1 MKIRK
6 IMTAI
11 ASMAMAGVM
20 MVGCSSNN
28 SSDNSSNNSSSTGSG
43 SAADSSAAS
52 SNGGDSTGS
61 GEAVNLTVWG
71 PQEDQELLKQM
82 CDAFAAANPDKTYTF
97 TYGVVSEA
105 DAQKE
110 VIKDISA
117 AADVFAFASDQTATL
132 VNSGALYRVT
142 KNKDEIVAENSES
155 SISAASIDGELYG
168 YPYVSDTYF
177 MYYDKSKL
185 SEDDVKSIEGIMSKD
200 IEGVTTNFAFDTD
213 NGWDQSGFFFGA
225 GCKLFGDDGTDP
237 TQCDFN
243 NERGYMVGEYLI
255 DLVANPKYGANF
267 DDSLVK
273 AGFAEGTLA
282 AAVSG
287 TWNAGEIQ
295 ASLGDNYAATKLPEF
310 TLSNGETVQMGSM
323 ANFKIMGVNS
333 ETKNPL
339 DAMALAEWLTNKDN
353 QKTRFEVRSYAPTN
367 VELANDTDTM
377 NSNIA
382 VGALAQQAQ
391 YATVQTSISQCQNYW
406 TPAEAFGQ
414 EIIAGTCTKDN
425 LQQKLD
431 AYVESVLATLG

>member
-20 MVGCSSNN
+20 MAGCSSNN
-28 SSDNSSNNSSSTGSG
+28 SSSTESG

-52 SNGGDSTGS
+52 SNGGESAGS
-61 GEAVNLTVWG
+61 GENVNLTVWG

-132 VNSGALYRVT
+132 VNAGALYRVT

-185 SEDDVKSIEGIMSKD
+185 SEDDVKSIEGILSKD
-200 IEGVTTNFAFDTD
+200 IEGVTTNFAFNTD
-213 NGWDQSGFFFGA
+213 DGWYQSGFFFGA
-225 GCKLFGDDGTDP
+225 GCKLFGEDGTDP

-287 TWNAGEIQ
+287 VWNAGEIQ

>member
-28 SSDNSSNNSSSTGSG
+28 SSDNSSSTGSG

-71 PQEDQELLKQM
+71 PQEDQELIKQM

-117 AADVFAFASDQTATL
+117 AADVFAFASDQTAIL
-132 VNSGALYRVT
+132 VDSGALYRVT
-142 KNKDEIVAENSES
+142 KNKDQIVADNSEA
-155 SISAASIDGELYG
+155 SISAASVDGELYG

-185 SEDDVKSIEGIMSKD
+185 SEDDVKSIEGIMNKD
-200 IEGVTTNFAFDTD
+200 IEGVTTNFAFNTD
-213 NGWDQSGFFFGA
+213 DGWYQSGFFFGA
-225 GCKLFGDDGTDP
+225 GCKLFGEDGTDP

>member
-28 SSDNSSNNSSSTGSG
+28 SSNNSSSTGSG

-52 SNGGDSTGS
+52 SNGGESTGS

-117 AADVFAFASDQTATL
+117 AADVFAFASDQTAIL
-132 VNSGALYRVT
+132 VDSGALYRVT
-142 KNKDEIVAENSES
+142 KNKDQIVADNSEA
-155 SISAASIDGELYG
+155 SISAASVDGELYG

-185 SEDDVKSIEGIMSKD
+185 SEDDVKSIEGIMNKD
-200 IEGVTTNFAFDTD
+200 IEGVTTNFAFNTD
-213 NGWDQSGFFFGA
+213 DGWYQSGFFFGA

>member
-20 MVGCSSNN
+20 MVGCSSNGGSTAESG
-28 SSDNSSNNSSSTGSG
+28 SS
-43 SAADSSAAS
+43 SAADGSSAA

-117 AADVFAFASDQTATL
+117 AADVFAFASDQTAIL
-132 VNSGALYRVT
+132 VDSGALYRVT
-142 KNKDEIVAENSES
+142 KNKDQIVADNSEA
-155 SISAASIDGELYG
+155 SISAASVDGELYG

-213 NGWDQSGFFFGA
+213 NGWYQSGFFFGA

-287 TWNAGEIQ
+287 VWNAGEIQ

-367 VELANDTDTM
+367 VELAGDTDTM

>member
-20 MVGCSSNN
+20 MVGCSSNGGSTAESG
-28 SSDNSSNNSSSTGSG
+28 SS
-43 SAADSSAAS
+43 SAADGSSAA

-117 AADVFAFASDQTATL
+117 AADVFAFASDQTAIL
-132 VNSGALYRVT
+132 VDSGALYRVT
-142 KNKDEIVAENSES
+142 KNKDQIVADNSEA
-155 SISAASIDGELYG
+155 SISAASVDGELYG

-185 SEDDVKSIEGIMSKD
+185 SEDDVKSIEGIMNKD
-200 IEGVTTNFAFDTD
+200 IEGVTTNFAFNTD
-213 NGWDQSGFFFGA
+213 DGWYQSGFFFGA

-391 YATVQTSISQCQNYW
+391 YATVQTSISQCQNFW

-431 AYVESVLATLG
+431 AFVESVLATLG

>member
-20 MVGCSSNN
+20 MVGCSSNGGSTAESG
-28 SSDNSSNNSSSTGSG
+28 SS
-43 SAADSSAAS
+43 SAADGSSAA

-97 TYGVVSEA
+97 TYGVVSEV

-117 AADVFAFASDQTATL
+117 AADVFAFASDQTAIL
-132 VNSGALYRVT
+132 VDSGALYRVT
-142 KNKDEIVAENSES
+142 KNKDQIVADNSEA
-155 SISAASIDGELYG
+155 SISAASVDGELYG

-185 SEDDVKSIEGIMSKD
+185 SEDDVKSIEGIMNKD
-200 IEGVTTNFAFDTD
+200 IEGVTTNFAFNTD
-213 NGWDQSGFFFGA
+213 DGWYQSGFFFGA

-273 AGFAEGTLA
+273 SGFADGTLA

-391 YATVQTSISQCQNYW
+391 YATVQTSISQCQNFW

-425 LQQKLD
+425 LQEKLD
-431 AYVESVLATLG
+431 AFVESVLATLG

>member
-6 IMTAI
+6 LMTAL
-11 ASMAMAGVM
+11 ASIAMAGVM
-20 MVGCSSNN
+20 FTGC
-28 SSDNSSNNSSSTGSG
+28 
-43 SAADSSAAS
+43 AS
-52 SNGGDSTGS
+52 SNGGSSTGGSSAGSSAADGGSSAAGNGAGS
-61 GEAVNLTVWG
+61 GEEVNLTVWG
-71 PQEDQELLKQM
+71 SQEDQEILKQM
-82 CDAFAAANPDKTYTF
+82 CDEFAAANTDKKYTF

-110 VIKDISA
+110 VLKDISA

-132 VNSGALYRVT
+132 VDGGALYRVT
-142 KNKDEIVAENSES
+142 KNKDQIIDANTEA

-213 NGWDQSGFFFGA
+213 NGWYQTAFFFGA

-255 DLVANPKYGANF
+255 DLVANSKYGANF

-273 AGFAEGTLA
+273 AGFADGTLA
-282 AAVSG
+282 SAVSG
-287 TWNAGEIQ
+287 TWNAAEIQ
-295 ASLGDNYAATKLPEF
+295 ASLGDNFATTKLPEF

-353 QKTRFEVRSYAPTN
+353 QKLRFEKRSFAPTN
-367 VELANDTDTM
+367 KELANDSETM
-377 NSNIA
+377 NSNLA

-391 YATVQTSISQCQNYW
+391 YATVQTSIPQCQNFW

-425 LQQKLD
+425 LQEKLD

>member
-28 SSDNSSNNSSSTGSG
+28 SSDNSSSTGSG

-110 VIKDISA
+110 VVKDISA
-117 AADVFAFASDQTATL
+117 AADVFAFASDQTAIL
-132 VNSGALYRVT
+132 VNAGALYRVT

-200 IEGVTTNFAFDTD
+200 IEGVTTNFAFNTD
-213 NGWDQSGFFFGA
+213 DGWYQSGFFFGA

>member
-11 ASMAMAGVM
+11 TAAAMAGVM
-20 MVGCSSNN
+20 MAGCSSGG
-28 SSDNSSNNSSSTGSG
+28 SSAGSSADNSSAANNS
-43 SAADSSAAS
+43 SAADSGNA
-52 SNGGDSTGS
+52 S
-61 GEAVNLTVWG
+61 GEVSLTVWG
-71 PQEDQELLKQM
+71 SQEDQEMLKQM
-82 CDAFAAANPDKTYTF
+82 CDDFAAANPDKKYTF

-110 VIKDISA
+110 VLKDISA

-132 VNSGALYRVT
+132 VDAGALYRVT
-142 KNKDEIVAENSES
+142 KNKDQIIAENTEA
-155 SISAASIDGELYG
+155 SISAASINDELYG

-200 IEGVTTNFAFDTD
+200 IEGVSTNFAFDTD
-213 NGWDQSGFFFGA
+213 NGWYQTAFFFGA
-225 GCKLFGDDGTDP
+225 GCKLFGEDGTDP

-255 DLVANPKYGANF
+255 DLVNNPKYGSNF

-273 AGFAEGTLA
+273 AGFADGTLA

-287 TWNAGEIQ
+287 TWNATEIQ

-310 TLSNGETVQMGSM
+310 KLSNGETVQMGSM

-339 DAMALAEWLTNKDN
+339 EAMALAEWLTNKDN
-353 QKTRFEVRSYAPTN
+353 QKLRFEKRSFAPTN
-367 VELANDTDTM
+367 VELANDTETM

-382 VGALAQQAQ
+382 IGALAQQAKFS
-391 YATVQTSISQCQNYW
+391 TVQTSIPQCQNFW

-425 LQQKLD
+425 LQEKLD
-431 AYVESVLATLG
+431 AYVDSVLATLG

>member
-11 ASMAMAGVM
+11 ASVAMTGVM
-20 MVGCSSNN
+20 LAGCS
-28 SSDNSSNNSSSTGSG
+28 
-43 SAADSSAAS
+43 S
-52 SNGGDSTGS
+52 SNGGSSAAGNDSAAGNAGAAAGS
-61 GEAVNLTVWG
+61 TDVSLTVWG
-71 PQEDQELLKQM
+71 PQENQEILKQM
-82 CDAFAAANPDKTYTF
+82 CDEFAAANPDKNYTF

-132 VNSGALYRVT
+132 VDSGALYRVT
-142 KNKDEIVAENSES
+142 KNKDEIVASNTEA
-155 SISAASIDGELYG
+155 SISAASIGGELYG

-185 SEDDVKSIEGIMSKD
+185 TEDDVKSIEGIMNKD
-200 IEGVTTNFAFDTD
+200 IEGVSTNFAFDTD
-213 NGWDQSGFFFGA
+213 NGWYQTAFFFGA

-237 TQCDFN
+237 TKCDFN
-243 NERGYMVGEYLI
+243 NDRGFMVGEYLI

-273 AGFAEGTLA
+273 AGFADGTLA

-287 TWNAGEIQ
+287 TWNAAEIQ

-353 QKTRFEVRSYAPTN
+353 QKTRFEKRSFAPTN
-367 VELANDTDTM
+367 VELANDTETM
-377 NSNIA
+377 NSNLA

-391 YATVQTSISQCQNYW
+391 YATVQTSIPQCQNFW

-425 LQQKLD
+425 LQAKLD

>member
-20 MVGCSSNN
+20 MVGCSSNGGSTAESG
-28 SSDNSSNNSSSTGSG
+28 SS
-43 SAADSSAAS
+43 SAADRSSAA

-117 AADVFAFASDQTATL
+117 AADVFAFASDQTAIL
-132 VNSGALYRVT
+132 VDSGALYRVT
-142 KNKDEIVAENSES
+142 KNKDQIVADNSEA
-155 SISAASIDGELYG
+155 SISAASVDGELYG

-185 SEDDVKSIEGIMSKD
+185 SEDDVKSIEGIMNKD
-200 IEGVTTNFAFDTD
+200 IEGVTTNFAFNTD
-213 NGWDQSGFFFGA
+213 DGWYQSGFFFGA

>member
-20 MVGCSSNN
+20 MVGCSSNGGSTAESG
-28 SSDNSSNNSSSTGSG
+28 SS
-43 SAADSSAAS
+43 SAADGSSAA

-117 AADVFAFASDQTATL
+117 AADVFAFASDQTAIL
-132 VNSGALYRVT
+132 VDSGALYRVT
-142 KNKDEIVAENSES
+142 KNKDQIVADNSEA
-155 SISAASIDGELYG
+155 SISAASVDGELYG

-185 SEDDVKSIEGIMSKD
+185 SEDDVKSIEGIMNKD
-200 IEGVTTNFAFDTD
+200 IEGVTTNFAFNTD
-213 NGWDQSGFFFGA
+213 DGWYQSGFFFGA

-273 AGFAEGTLA
+273 SGFADGTLA

-391 YATVQTSISQCQNYW
+391 YATVQTYISQCQNFW

-425 LQQKLD
+425 LQEKLD
-431 AYVESVLATLG
+431 AFVESVLATLG

>member
-28 SSDNSSNNSSSTGSG
+28 SSDNSSSTGSG

-117 AADVFAFASDQTATL
+117 AADVFAFASDQTAIL
-132 VNSGALYRVT
+132 VDSGALYRVT
-142 KNKDEIVAENSES
+142 KNKDQIVADNSEA
-155 SISAASIDGELYG
+155 SISAASVDGELYG

-185 SEDDVKSIEGIMSKD
+185 SEDDVKSIEGIMNKD
-200 IEGVTTNFAFDTD
+200 IEGVTTNFAFNTD
-213 NGWDQSGFFFGA
+213 DGWYQSGFFFGA

>member
-11 ASMAMAGVM
+11 TAAAMAGVM
-20 MVGCSSNN
+20 MAGCSSGGSSAGSSADSSSAANN
-28 SSDNSSNNSSSTGSG
+28 S
-43 SAADSSAAS
+43 SAADSGNA
-52 SNGGDSTGS
+52 S
-61 GEAVNLTVWG
+61 GEVSLTVWG
-71 PQEDQELLKQM
+71 SQEDQEMLKQM
-82 CDAFAAANPDKTYTF
+82 CDDFAAANPDKKYTF

-110 VIKDISA
+110 VLKDISA

-132 VNSGALYRVT
+132 VDAGALYRVT
-142 KNKDEIVAENSES
+142 KNKDQIIAENTEA
-155 SISAASIDGELYG
+155 SISAASINDELYG

-200 IEGVTTNFAFDTD
+200 IEGVSTNFAFDTD
-213 NGWDQSGFFFGA
+213 NGWYQTAFFFGA
-225 GCKLFGDDGTDP
+225 GCKLFGEDGTDP

-255 DLVANPKYGANF
+255 DLVNNPKYGSNF

-273 AGFAEGTLA
+273 AGFADGTLA

-287 TWNAGEIQ
+287 TWNAAEIQ

-339 DAMALAEWLTNKDN
+339 EAMALAEWLTNKDN
-353 QKTRFEVRSYAPTN
+353 QKLRFEKRSFAPTN
-367 VELANDTDTM
+367 VDLANDTETM

-382 VGALAQQAQ
+382 IGALAQQAKFS
-391 YATVQTSISQCQNYW
+391 TVQTSIPQCQNFW

-425 LQQKLD
+425 LQEKLD
-431 AYVESVLATLG
+431 AYVSSVLATLG

>member
-6 IMTAI
+6 LMTAI

-28 SSDNSSNNSSSTGSG
+28 GGSTAESGSSN
-43 SAADSSAAS
+43 SAADSSVAS
-52 SNGGDSTGS
+52 GSDNTGS
-61 GEAVNLTVWG
+61 GETVNLTVWG
-71 PQEDQELLKQM
+71 PQEDQELIKQM
-82 CDAFAAANPDKTYTF
+82 CEAFAAANTDKTYTF

-110 VIKDISA
+110 VNKDISA
-117 AADVFAFASDQTATL
+117 AADVFAFASDQTAIL
-132 VNSGALYRVT
+132 VDSGALYRVT
-142 KNKDEIVAENSES
+142 KNKDQIVADNSEA
-155 SISAASIDGELYG
+155 SISAASVDGELYG

-185 SEDDVKSIEGIMSKD
+185 SEEDVKSIEGIMSKD
-200 IEGVTTNFAFDTD
+200 IEGVTTNFAFNTD
-213 NGWDQSGFFFGA
+213 DGWYQSGFFFGA

-273 AGFAEGTLA
+273 AGFADGTLA

-367 VELANDTDTM
+367 KELANDTETM

-382 VGALAQQAQ
+382 VGALALQAQ
-391 YATVQTSISQCQNYW
+391 YATVQTSISQCQNFW

-425 LQQKLD
+425 LQEKLD
-431 AYVESVLATLG
+431 AFVESVLATLG

>member
-11 ASMAMAGVM
+11 TAAAMAGVM
-20 MVGCSSNN
+20 MAGCSSGGSSAGSSADSSSAANN
-28 SSDNSSNNSSSTGSG
+28 S
-43 SAADSSAAS
+43 SAADSGNA
-52 SNGGDSTGS
+52 S
-61 GEAVNLTVWG
+61 GEVSLTVWG
-71 PQEDQELLKQM
+71 SQEDQEMLKQM
-82 CDAFAAANPDKTYTF
+82 CDDFAAANPDKKYTF

-132 VNSGALYRVT
+132 VDAGALYRVT
-142 KNKDEIVAENSES
+142 KNKEQIIAENTEA
-155 SISAASIDGELYG
+155 SISAASINDELYG

-200 IEGVTTNFAFDTD
+200 IEGVSTNFAFDTD
-213 NGWDQSGFFFGA
+213 NGWYQTAFFFGA

-255 DLVANPKYGANF
+255 DLVNNPKYGSNF

-273 AGFAEGTLA
+273 AGFADGTLA

-287 TWNAGEIQ
+287 TWNAAEIQ

-339 DAMALAEWLTNKDN
+339 EAMALAEWLTNKDN
-353 QKTRFEVRSYAPTN
+353 QTLRFEKRSFAPTN
-367 VELANDTDTM
+367 VELANDTETM

-382 VGALAQQAQ
+382 IGALAQLAKFS
-391 YATVQTSISQCQNYW
+391 TVQTSIPQCQNFW

-425 LQQKLD
+425 LQEKLD

>member
-11 ASMAMAGVM
+11 TAAAMAGVM
-20 MVGCSSNN
+20 MAGCSSGGSSAGSSADSSSAANN
-28 SSDNSSNNSSSTGSG
+28 S
-43 SAADSSAAS
+43 SAADSGNA
-52 SNGGDSTGS
+52 S
-61 GEAVNLTVWG
+61 GEVSLTVWG
-71 PQEDQELLKQM
+71 SQEDQEMLKQM
-82 CDAFAAANPDKTYTF
+82 CDAFAAANPDKKYTF

-132 VNSGALYRVT
+132 VDAGALYRVT
-142 KNKDEIVAENSES
+142 KNKDQIIAENTEA
-155 SISAASIDGELYG
+155 SITAASINDELYG
-168 YPYVSDTYF
+168 YPFVSDTYF

-200 IEGVTTNFAFDTD
+200 IEGVSTNFAFDTD
-213 NGWDQSGFFFGA
+213 NGWYQTAFFFGA
-225 GCKLFGDDGTDP
+225 GCKLFGEDGTDP

-255 DLVANPKYGANF
+255 DLVANPTYGANF

-273 AGFAEGTLA
+273 AGFADGTLA

-339 DAMALAEWLTNKDN
+339 EAMALAEWLTNKDN
-353 QKTRFEVRSYAPTN
+353 QKLRFEKRSFAPTN
-367 VELANDTDTM
+367 VELANDTETM

-382 VGALAQQAQ
+382 IGALAQQAKFS
-391 YATVQTSISQCQNYW
+391 TVQTSIPQCQNFW

-425 LQQKLD
+425 LQEKLD
-431 AYVESVLATLG
+431 AYVASVLATLG

>member
-20 MVGCSSNN
+20 MVGCSSNGGSTAESG
-28 SSDNSSNNSSSTGSG
+28 SS
-43 SAADSSAAS
+43 SAADGSSAA

-117 AADVFAFASDQTATL
+117 AADVFAFASDQTAIL
-132 VNSGALYRVT
+132 VNAGALYRVT

-200 IEGVTTNFAFDTD
+200 IEGVTTNFAFNTD
-213 NGWDQSGFFFGA
+213 DGWYQSGFFFGA
-225 GCKLFGDDGTDP
+225 GCKLFGEDGTDP

-287 TWNAGEIQ
+287 VWNAGEIQ

-367 VELANDTDTM
+367 VELAGDTDTM

-391 YATVQTSISQCQNYW
+391 YATVQTSISQCQNFW

>member
-11 ASMAMAGVM
+11 ASVAMTGVM
-20 MVGCSSNN
+20 LAGCS
-28 SSDNSSNNSSSTGSG
+28 
-43 SAADSSAAS
+43 S
-52 SNGGDSTGS
+52 SNGGSSAAGNDSAAGNAGAAAGS
-61 GEAVNLTVWG
+61 TDVALTVWG
-71 PQEDQELLKQM
+71 PQEDQEILKQM
-82 CDAFAAANPDKTYTF
+82 CDEFAAANPDKNYTF

-110 VIKDISA
+110 VLKDISA

-132 VNSGALYRVT
+132 VDSGALYRVT
-142 KNKDEIVAENSES
+142 KNKDEIVASNTEA
-155 SISAASIDGELYG
+155 SISAASIGGELYG

-185 SEDDVKSIEGIMSKD
+185 TEDDVKSIEGIMNKD
-200 IEGVTTNFAFDTD
+200 IEGVSTNFAFDTD
-213 NGWDQSGFFFGA
+213 NGWYQTAFFFGA

-237 TQCDFN
+237 TKCDFN
-243 NERGYMVGEYLI
+243 NDRGFMVGEYLI

-273 AGFAEGTLA
+273 AGFADGTLA

-287 TWNAGEIQ
+287 TWNAAEIQ

-353 QKTRFEVRSYAPTN
+353 QKTRFEKRSFAPTN
-367 VELANDTDTM
+367 IELANDTETM

-391 YATVQTSISQCQNYW
+391 YATVQTSIPQCQNFW

-425 LQQKLD
+425 LQAKLD
-431 AYVESVLATLG
+431 AFVEAVLATLG

>member
-1 MKIRK
+1 
-6 IMTAI
+6 MTAI
-11 ASMAMAGVM
+11 ASMAMVGVM
-20 MVGCSSNN
+20 MAGCSSNN
-28 SSDNSSNNSSSTGSG
+28 SSSTEGG
-43 SAADSSAAS
+43 SAVDSSAAS
-52 SNGGDSTGS
+52 SNGGESAGS
-61 GEAVNLTVWG
+61 GENVNLTVWG

-132 VNSGALYRVT
+132 VNAGALYRVT

-200 IEGVTTNFAFDTD
+200 IEGVTTNFAFNTD
-213 NGWDQSGFFFGA
+213 DGWYQSGFFFGA
-225 GCKLFGDDGTDP
+225 GCKLFGEDGTDP

>member
-11 ASMAMAGVM
+11 ASMAMVGVM
-20 MVGCSSNN
+20 MAGCSSNN
-28 SSDNSSNNSSSTGSG
+28 SSSTEGG
-43 SAADSSAAS
+43 SAVDSSAAS
-52 SNGGDSTGS
+52 SNGGESAGS
-61 GEAVNLTVWG
+61 GENVNLTVWG

-82 CDAFAAANPDKTYTF
+82 CDAFAAANADKTYTF

-132 VNSGALYRVT
+132 VNAGALYRVT

-200 IEGVTTNFAFDTD
+200 IEGVTTNFAFNTD
-213 NGWDQSGFFFGA
+213 DGWYQSGFFFGA
-225 GCKLFGDDGTDP
+225 GCKLFGEDGTDP

>member
-28 SSDNSSNNSSSTGSG
+28 SSNTSSSTGSG

-117 AADVFAFASDQTATL
+117 AADVFAFASDQTAIL
-132 VNSGALYRVT
+132 VDSGALYRVT
-142 KNKDEIVAENSES
+142 KNKDQIVADNSEA
-155 SISAASIDGELYG
+155 SISAASVDGELYG

-185 SEDDVKSIEGIMSKD
+185 SEDDVKSIEGIMNKD
-200 IEGVTTNFAFDTD
+200 IEGVTTNFAFNTD
-213 NGWDQSGFFFGA
+213 DGWYQSGFFFGA

>member
-20 MVGCSSNN
+20 MVGCSSNGGSTAESG
-28 SSDNSSNNSSSTGSG
+28 SS
-43 SAADSSAAS
+43 SAADGSSAAT
-52 SNGGDSTGS
+52 NGGDSTGS
-61 GEAVNLTVWG
+61 GETVNLTVWG

-117 AADVFAFASDQTATL
+117 AADVFAFASDQTAIL
-132 VNSGALYRVT
+132 VDSGALYRVT
-142 KNKDEIVAENSES
+142 KNKDQIVADNSEA
-155 SISAASIDGELYG
+155 SISAASVDGELYG

-185 SEDDVKSIEGIMSKD
+185 SEDDVKSIEGIMNKD
-200 IEGVTTNFAFDTD
+200 IEGVTTNFAFNTD
-213 NGWDQSGFFFGA
+213 DGWYQSGFFFGA

-367 VELANDTDTM
+367 VELASDADTM

-391 YATVQTSISQCQNYW
+391 YSTVQTSISQCQNYW

>member
-20 MVGCSSNN
+20 MVGCSSNGGSTAESG
-28 SSDNSSNNSSSTGSG
+28 SS
-43 SAADSSAAS
+43 SAADGSSAA

-82 CDAFAAANPDKTYTF
+82 CNAFAAANPDKTYTF

-117 AADVFAFASDQTATL
+117 AADVFAFASDQTAIL
-132 VNSGALYRVT
+132 VDSGALYRVT
-142 KNKDEIVAENSES
+142 KNKDQIVADNSEA
-155 SISAASIDGELYG
+155 SISAASVDGELYG

-185 SEDDVKSIEGIMSKD
+185 SEDDVKSIEGIMNKD
-200 IEGVTTNFAFDTD
+200 IEGVTTNFAFNTD
-213 NGWDQSGFFFGA
+213 DGWYQSGFFFGA

>member
-28 SSDNSSNNSSSTGSG
+28 SSDNSSSTGSG

-110 VIKDISA
+110 VVKDISA
-117 AADVFAFASDQTATL
+117 AADVFAFASDQTAIL
-132 VNSGALYRVT
+132 VNAGALYRVT

-200 IEGVTTNFAFDTD
+200 IEGVTTNFAFNTD
-213 NGWDQSGFFFGA
+213 DGWYQSGFFFGA
-225 GCKLFGDDGTDP
+225 GCKLFGEDGTDP

-287 TWNAGEIQ
+287 VWNAGEIQ

-367 VELANDTDTM
+367 VELAGDTDTM

-391 YATVQTSISQCQNYW
+391 YATVQTSISQCQNFW

-414 EIIAGTCTKDN
+414 EIISGTCTKDN

>member
-1 MKIRK
+1 MKIKK

-20 MVGCSSNN
+20 MAGCSSNN
-28 SSDNSSNNSSSTGSG
+28 SGSTENG
-43 SAADSSAAS
+43 SAADNSAAS
-52 SNGGDSTGS
+52 SNGGESAGS
-61 GEAVNLTVWG
+61 GENVNLTVWG

-132 VNSGALYRVT
+132 VNAGALYRVT

-200 IEGVTTNFAFDTD
+200 IEGVTTNFAFNTD
-213 NGWDQSGFFFGA
+213 DGWYQSGFFFGA
-225 GCKLFGDDGTDP
+225 GCKLFGEDGTDP

>member
-11 ASMAMAGVM
+11 ASMAMVGVM
-20 MVGCSSNN
+20 MAGCSSNN
-28 SSDNSSNNSSSTGSG
+28 SSSTEGG
-43 SAADSSAAS
+43 SAVDSSAAS
-52 SNGGDSTGS
+52 SNGGESAGS
-61 GEAVNLTVWG
+61 GENVNLTVWG

-132 VNSGALYRVT
+132 VNAGALYRVT

-200 IEGVTTNFAFDTD
+200 IEGVTTNFAFNTD
-213 NGWDQSGFFFGA
+213 DGWYQSGFFFGA
-225 GCKLFGDDGTDP
+225 GCKLFGEDGTDP

>member
-1 MKIRK
+1 M
-6 IMTAI
+6 
-11 ASMAMAGVM
+11 
-20 MVGCSSNN
+20 
-28 SSDNSSNNSSSTGSG
+28 
-43 SAADSSAAS
+43 
-52 SNGGDSTGS
+52 
-61 GEAVNLTVWG
+61 
-71 PQEDQELLKQM
+71 
-82 CDAFAAANPDKTYTF
+82 
-97 TYGVVSEA
+97 
-105 DAQKE
+105 
-110 VIKDISA
+110 
-117 AADVFAFASDQTATL
+117 
-132 VNSGALYRVT
+132 NSGALYRVT
-142 KNKDEIVAENSES
+142 KNKDEIVAANSES

-185 SEDDVKSIEGIMSKD
+185 SEDDVKSIEGIMAKD
-200 IEGVTTNFAFDTD
+200 IDGVTTNFAFDTD
-213 NGWDQSGFFFGA
+213 NGWYQAGFFFGA

-367 VELANDTDTM
+367 VELASDTETM

-391 YATVQTSISQCQNYW
+391 YSTVQTSINQCQNFW

-431 AYVESVLATLG
+431 AFVESVLATLG

>member
-11 ASMAMAGVM
+11 TAAAMAGVM
-20 MVGCSSNN
+20 MAGCSSGGSSAGSSADSSSAANN
-28 SSDNSSNNSSSTGSG
+28 S
-43 SAADSSAAS
+43 SAADSGNA
-52 SNGGDSTGS
+52 S
-61 GEAVNLTVWG
+61 GEVSLTVWG
-71 PQEDQELLKQM
+71 SQEDQEMLKQM
-82 CDAFAAANPDKTYTF
+82 CDDFAAANPDKKYTF

-110 VIKDISA
+110 VLKDISA

-132 VNSGALYRVT
+132 VDAGALYRVT
-142 KNKDEIVAENSES
+142 KNKDQIIAENTEA
-155 SISAASIDGELYG
+155 SISAASINDELYG
-168 YPYVSDTYF
+168 YPFVSDTYF

-200 IEGVTTNFAFDTD
+200 IEGVSTNFAFDTD
-213 NGWDQSGFFFGA
+213 NGWYQTAFFFGA

-255 DLVANPKYGANF
+255 DLVNNPKYGSNF

-273 AGFAEGTLA
+273 AGFADGTLA

-287 TWNAGEIQ
+287 TWNAAEIQ

-310 TLSNGETVQMGSM
+310 KLSNGETVQMGSM

-339 DAMALAEWLTNKDN
+339 EAMALAEWLTNKDN
-353 QKTRFEVRSYAPTN
+353 QKLRFEKRSFAPTN
-367 VELANDTDTM
+367 VDLANDTETM

-382 VGALAQQAQ
+382 IGALAQQAKFS
-391 YATVQTSISQCQNYW
+391 TVQTSIPQCQNFW

-425 LQQKLD
+425 LQEKLD
-431 AYVESVLATLG
+431 AYVASVLATLG

>member
-20 MVGCSSNN
+20 MVGCSSNGGSTAESG
-28 SSDNSSNNSSSTGSG
+28 SS
-43 SAADSSAAS
+43 SAADGSSAA

-71 PQEDQELLKQM
+71 PQEDQELIKQM

-117 AADVFAFASDQTATL
+117 AADVFAFASDQTAIL
-132 VNSGALYRVT
+132 VDSGALYRVT
-142 KNKDEIVAENSES
+142 KNKDQIVADNSEA
-155 SISAASIDGELYG
+155 SISAASVDGELYG

-185 SEDDVKSIEGIMSKD
+185 SEDDVKSIEGIMNKD
-200 IEGVTTNFAFDTD
+200 IEGVTTNFAFNTD
-213 NGWDQSGFFFGA
+213 DGWYQSGFFFGA

>member
-28 SSDNSSNNSSSTGSG
+28 SSSTGSG
-43 SAADSSAAS
+43 SAADNSAVS

-117 AADVFAFASDQTATL
+117 AADVFAFASDQTAIL
-132 VNSGALYRVT
+132 VNAGALYRVT

-200 IEGVTTNFAFDTD
+200 IEGVTTNFAFNTD
-213 NGWDQSGFFFGA
+213 DGWYQSGFFFGA
-225 GCKLFGDDGTDP
+225 GCKLFGEDGTDP

-367 VELANDTDTM
+367 VELASDADTM

-391 YATVQTSISQCQNYW
+391 YSTVQTSISQCQNYW

>member
-11 ASMAMAGVM
+11 TAAAMAGVM
-20 MVGCSSNN
+20 MAGCSSGGSSAGSNADSSSAANN
-28 SSDNSSNNSSSTGSG
+28 S
-43 SAADSSAAS
+43 SAADSGNA
-52 SNGGDSTGS
+52 S
-61 GEAVNLTVWG
+61 GEVSLTVWG
-71 PQEDQELLKQM
+71 SQEDQEMLKQM
-82 CDAFAAANPDKTYTF
+82 CDDFAAANPDKKYTF

-110 VIKDISA
+110 VLKDISA

-132 VNSGALYRVT
+132 VDAGALYRVT
-142 KNKDEIVAENSES
+142 KNKDQIIAENTEA
-155 SISAASIDGELYG
+155 SISAASINDELYG

-200 IEGVTTNFAFDTD
+200 IEGVSTNFAFDTD
-213 NGWDQSGFFFGA
+213 NGWYQTAFFFGA

-255 DLVANPKYGANF
+255 DLVNSPKYGSNF

-273 AGFAEGTLA
+273 AGFADGTLA

-287 TWNAGEIQ
+287 TWNATEIQ

-339 DAMALAEWLTNKDN
+339 EAMALAEWLTNKDN
-353 QKTRFEVRSYAPTN
+353 QKLRFEKRSFAPTN
-367 VELANDTDTM
+367 VELANDTETM

-382 VGALAQQAQ
+382 IGALAQQAKFS
-391 YATVQTSISQCQNYW
+391 TVQTSIPQCQNFW

-425 LQQKLD
+425 LQEKLD
-431 AYVESVLATLG
+431 AYVSSVLATLG